1 MGQRAALDILAL
13 LMGSGYSTIPLF
25 WLMMHP
31 FVERWRKLGR
41 RAYVFILPAW
51 VVVIA
56 VVFLILWPF
65 RLAHFYV
72 NWFAWAPAAMF
83 FFLGFSIYRVA
94 FQSFHHTQV
103 SGLAE
108 IEPGRHRQQLVTT
121 GIRSRVRHPIYLG
134 HLCEILGWC
143 VGTGLIALYVLAAF
157 AVITGALMFRVEDRE
172 LEARFG
178 EAYREYRAR
187 VPALLFRLKTFQPRI
202 TADHADKS

>member
-1 MGQRAALDILAL
+1 MSLRAALDILAL
-13 LMGSGYSTIPLF
+13 LLGSGYGTIPLF

-31 FVERWRKLGR
+31 FVDRWRKMRR
-41 RAYVFILPAW
+41 RAFLFILPAW
-51 VVVIA
+51 SVVIA

-83 FFLGFSIYRVA
+83 FLLGFSIYRAA
-94 FQSFHHTQV
+94 FQSFHRTQV

-134 HLCEILGWC
+134 HLCEIFGWC
-143 VGTGLIALYVLAAF
+143 IGTGLIALYVLAVF
-157 AVITGALMFRVEDRE
+157 AVITGAVMIRVEDRE

-178 EAYREYRAR
+178 EAYRDYRAR
-187 VPALLFRLKTFQPRI
+187 VPAILFRLKGFS
-202 TADHADKS
+202 TADCRGSRG